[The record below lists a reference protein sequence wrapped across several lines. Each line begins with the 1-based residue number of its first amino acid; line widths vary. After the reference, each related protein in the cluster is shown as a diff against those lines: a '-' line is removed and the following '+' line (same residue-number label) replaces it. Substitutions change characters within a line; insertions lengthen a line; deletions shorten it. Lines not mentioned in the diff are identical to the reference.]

1 MLINGVITRRERG
14 CATSGPAIWMQ
25 KESSQNLIFFIVFCN
40 GTDVHNQDPRLPR
53 EYRDS
58 DSPILHTFRGISPRP
73 REGKR
78 SLQNRFSDFEALMA
92 SLAATDFL
100 GRGLHA
106 RTLRVDRYGYREG
119 RERERKGKRNAWLR
133 EIIRDV

>member
-1 MLINGVITRRERG
+1 
-14 CATSGPAIWMQ
+14 
-25 KESSQNLIFFIVFCN
+25 
-40 GTDVHNQDPRLPR
+40 
-53 EYRDS
+53 
-58 DSPILHTFRGISPRP
+58 
-73 REGKR
+73 
-78 SLQNRFSDFEALMA
+78 MA

-106 RTLRVDRYGYREG
+106 RTLRADRYGYREG